1 VSVHYVYVLE
11 SRRTGRYYIGSTHD
25 VEKRLAQHNAGRTK
39 STRNLRPW
47 NILHVE
53 IFTTKPEAARRE
65 RLIKS
70 WKSRKH
76 MKRQF
81 NL

>member
-1 VSVHYVYVLE
+1 MHYVYVLE
-11 SRRTGRYYIGSTHD
+11 SRRTGRYYIGSTHN
-25 VEKRLAQHNAGRTK
+25 VEKRLAQHNAGGTK

-53 IFTTKPEAARRE
+53 IFTTKPEAVRRE

-76 MKRQF
+76 IKQQF